1 GAAVALA
8 YEGLVTFDRDG
19 RVAPALAA
27 AWSTS
32 DDGLLW
38 RFELDPAARDS
49 EGRPVTSAEVVASFE
64 RLLAKETASPR
75 AWVLQGID
83 GADAFRAG
91 AAEHVAGLRG
101 GDGFVELRLA
111 APRASLLGLLAMPNA
126 AILPVDGDVTGHVAT
141 GPWRLVEHVRD
152 ARLRFAR
159 NPHWHGRAPAVT
171 EIHVRILPDEFTRV
185 AEFEVG
191 NLDLL
196 EIPDSEARRFRDKP
210 ELAAAVQ
217 GQVGLATEYVGLNH
231 DDPVLRDAR
240 VRRALNHAVNVDL
253 ILEKILDGRG
263 VRATGS
269 IPPTLPGGGTGQPFA
284 YDPDRARAL
293 LREAGVDPEWVLE
306 LWQRPSPRAS
316 QVLEAVQSDLRAIGM
331 ASRIRLRD
339 WSALKASIDA
349 GETAAFF
356 VNWYADYPDAEN
368 FLVPLF
374 HSRNIGGGGN
384 RARVAR
390 PEIDARLDAL
400 DLVTDPERRAEL
412 AAALDRDIQAGAPWI
427 ALWHPIQEIA
437 ASDRIA
443 SYRPHPIFSAERWL
457 DVRLAEPDAP

>member
-1 GAAVALA
+1 MALT
-8 YEGLVTFDRDG
+8 YEGLVTFDRDAK
-19 RVAPALAA
+19 VAPALATS
-27 AWSTS
+27 WSVS

-38 RFELDPAARDS
+38 RFELDEGARDS
-49 EGRPVTSAEVVASFE
+49 DGRPVTSAEVVASFE

-75 AWVLQGID
+75 AWVLLGID
-83 GADAFRAG
+83 GAEAFRAG
-91 AAEHVAGLRG
+91 TADRVSGLRAG
-101 GDGFVELRLA
+101 TGFVEIRLA
-111 APRASLLGLLAMPNA
+111 APRAALLGLLAMPNA
-126 AILPVDGDVTGHVAT
+126 AILPAGGDATGAVAT

-152 ARLRFAR
+152 ARLRFER
-159 NPHWHGRAPAVT
+159 NPHWHGPAPAVG
-171 EIHVRILPDEFTRV
+171 EILVRVLPDEFTRV

-196 EIPDSEARRFRDKP
+196 EVPDSEAARFRNRP
-210 ELAAAVQ
+210 ELAKEIVR
-217 GQVGLATEYVGLNH
+217 QVGLATEYIGLNH
-231 DDPVLRDAR
+231 DDPVLRDER

-269 IPPTLPGGGTGQPFA
+269 IPPTLPGGGTGTPFA
-284 YDPDRARAL
+284 YDPDRAREL
-293 LREAGVDPEWVLE
+293 LREAGVDPAWVLE

-316 QVLEAVQSDLRAIGM
+316 QVLEAVQADLRAVGVV
-331 ASRIRLRD
+331 SEIRLRD

-384 RARVAR
+384 RARVSR
-390 PEIDARLDAL
+390 PDFDERLDAL
-400 DLVTDPERRAEL
+400 DRVPDPARRAEL
-412 AAALDRDIQAGAPWI
+412 AAALDRDIHATAPWI
-427 ALWHPIQEIA
+427 TLWHPIQEIGVA
-437 ASDRIA
+437 ARVA

-457 DVRLAEPDAP
+457 DVRLAEPGAP